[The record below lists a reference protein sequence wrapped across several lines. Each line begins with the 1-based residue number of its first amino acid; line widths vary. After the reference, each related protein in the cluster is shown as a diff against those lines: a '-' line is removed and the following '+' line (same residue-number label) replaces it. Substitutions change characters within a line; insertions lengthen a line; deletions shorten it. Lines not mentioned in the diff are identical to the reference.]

1 MTTKIKFPFKTY
13 LLPAVVS
20 LVIGVILIKF
30 TVPQVNQ
37 IMEARQALKVEKSRL
52 DLLVEKSTKLERLD
66 ETTLKNDVQTTQ
78 NAIPSEKDVS
88 GLVFTVDRLTKEASL
103 AVKSFKTT
111 PGLISTPSA
120 SPASATPSGEKKKSV
135 APSKEET
142 SEFGQDKTA
151 GQTDRGKS
159 TAQRLRTSPP
169 LNQLSFELSIEGAA
183 KNVRTFLEKIKKTNP
198 LLSLTLLDYDHSL
211 DGDQGKAT
219 IKMLVYYQPLP
230 TTLGKTDDPLP
241 VLTNNDQE
249 ILAEASQWPIYSQL
263 PPLATGAAVGKTNPF
278 E

>member
-159 TAQRLRTSPP
+159 TAQRLRTPPP